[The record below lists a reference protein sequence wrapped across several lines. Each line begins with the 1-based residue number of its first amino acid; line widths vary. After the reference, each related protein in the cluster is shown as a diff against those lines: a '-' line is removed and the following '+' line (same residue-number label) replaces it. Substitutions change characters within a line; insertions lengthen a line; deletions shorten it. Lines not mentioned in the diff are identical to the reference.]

1 MAGHY
6 RLRPIIPADLDALVA
21 LELASFAD
29 HWTAEQL
36 TAALGWREALG
47 LVAEDEA
54 GVAGYL
60 LGRVVVDHGEI
71 LSLAVLPERR
81 RAGIGRQLLDAS
93 LEVMAVRGVT
103 VAWLE
108 VRVSNAA
115 ARALYRRAGFA
126 ESGLRRD
133 YYRHPTEDALVL
145 RREFAQSGHTMRRND
160 ALRTT

>member
-1 MAGHY
+1 MAGHC
-6 RLRPIIPADLDALVA
+6 RLRPIVPADLDALVA
-21 LELASFAD
+21 LERASFSD

-36 TAALGWREALG
+36 TSAMGWPEVLG
-47 LVAEDEA
+47 LVAEDDV

-71 LSLAVLPERR
+71 LSLAVLPGRR
-81 RAGIGRQLLDAS
+81 RAGIGRQLLAGA
-93 LEVMAVRGVT
+93 LGVMAARSVA

-115 ARALYRRAGFA
+115 ARALYRSAGFA

-145 RREFAQSGHTMRRND
+145 RSDIAQFGHPVRQDD
-160 ALRTT
+160 A

>member
-1 MAGHY
+1 MAGHC
-6 RLRPIIPADLDALVA
+6 RLRPIVPADLDALVA
-21 LELASFAD
+21 LERASFAD

-36 TAALGWREALG
+36 TSAMGWREALG
-47 LVAEDEA
+47 LVAEDDA

-81 RAGIGRQLLDAS
+81 RAGIGRQLLGEALD
-93 LEVMAVRGVT
+93 LMAARGVT

-115 ARALYRRAGFA
+115 ARALYRGAGFA

-145 RREFAQSGHTMRRND
+145 RREIAQSGHPVRQDD